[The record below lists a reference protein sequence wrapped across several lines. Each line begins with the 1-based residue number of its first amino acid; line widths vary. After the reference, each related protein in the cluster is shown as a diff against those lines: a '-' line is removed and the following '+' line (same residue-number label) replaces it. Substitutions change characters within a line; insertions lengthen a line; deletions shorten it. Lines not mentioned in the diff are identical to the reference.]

1 MNEVTPVKQ
10 FQKDAAERLFHAI
23 SLLQS
28 EEECAAFF
36 EDICTIN
43 EIIDMAQR
51 LDTAILLD
59 REMNYHDISEKVGV
73 SAATISRVSRCL
85 HYGAGGYR
93 TVIDRMAEER
103 EEQP

>member
-1 MNEVTPVKQ
+1 MRTY
-10 FQKDAAERLFHAI
+10 QKDAAERLFHAVL
-23 SLLQS
+23 LLQN

-43 EIIDMAQR
+43 EIIDMSQR
-51 LDTAILLD
+51 LDTARLLD
-59 REMNYHDISEKVGV
+59 QGMNYHDISEKVGA

-93 TVIDRMAEER
+93 TVLDRIKEE
-103 EEQP
+103 EE

>member
-1 MNEVTPVKQ
+1 MKTY
-10 FQKDAAERLFHAI
+10 QKDAAARLFHAV
-23 SLLQS
+23 SLLRN

-51 LDTAILLD
+51 LDTARLLD
-59 REMNYHDISEKVGV
+59 QGMNYHDISEQVGV

-93 TVIDRMAEER
+93 TVIDRMESEK
-103 EEQP
+103 EDGPC

>member
-1 MNEVTPVKQ
+1 MKAY
-10 FQKDAAERLFHAI
+10 QKDAAARLFHAV
-23 SLLQS
+23 SLLRN

-51 LDTAILLD
+51 LDTACLLD
-59 REMNYHDISEKVGV
+59 QGMNYHDISGEVGV

-93 TVIDRMAEER
+93 TVIDRMAEEK
-103 EEQP
+103 EDSPC

>member
-1 MNEVTPVKQ
+1 MKTY
-10 FQKDAAERLFHAI
+10 QKDAAARLFHAV
-23 SLLQS
+23 SLLES

-51 LDTAILLD
+51 LDTALLLD
-59 REMNYHDISEKVGV
+59 QGMNYHDVSDKVGV

-93 TVIDRMAEER
+93 AVLDRMKKEED
-103 EEQP
+103 PC